1 MKKKTKGTQYA
12 SAQKPNGKKYIP
24 NSLIGGIGTVQ
35 EQISGQ
41 IRGRILYQNSRW
53 FAVAQS
59 LAEIKP
65 GAVVR
70 VVDVDNTTLIVE
82 PVNIFVG

>member
-1 MKKKTKGTQYA
+1 MKKKAKSTRHA
-12 SAQKPNGKKYIP
+12 FAQKANEKKYIP

-41 IRGRILYQNSRW
+41 IRGRVLYQNSRW
-53 FAVAQS
+53 FAIAKS

-65 GAVVR
+65 GSVVR

-82 PVNIFVG
+82 SINICVG